1 MKSKGERKRHIQLNT
16 DFQRIAQR
24 DKKAFFNE
32 QCIKLEENNRRGKT
46 RDLFRTIEDI
56 KGIFCP
62 KMGTIKNIN
71 GRHLGTQKR
80 SRRDGSN
87 TWKICTKKIQMN
99 QITTMVSHQ
108 SQTFWITKSSEP

>member
-1 MKSKGERKRHIQLNT
+1 MNASLNVE
-16 DFQRIAQR
+16 FQRIARR
-24 DKKAFFNE
+24 DKKAFLSD
-32 QCIKLEENNRRGKT
+32 QCKEMEENTRIGT
-46 RDLFRTIEDI
+46 IRDLFRTIEDI